1 MSYEKSAPRMF
12 GARMYADCPPISTM
26 DSATPCVASVL
37 SVYASPPRAAPT
49 DMMAGAVGAAHP
61 YAMRKKSEPMRAMV
75 RLGEVRHHTMPMAM
89 GEVGSVEA
97 PPQTPGRLVMR
108 GIDTLWLTSLLNSQ
122 PVWKMLIMAPMA
134 EPRLKREEVMPN
146 FASPNSANVTSQT
159 VASHELENSP
169 ISAMI

>member
-75 RLGEVRHHTMPMAM
+75 RLGEVKHHTMPMAM
-89 GEVGSVEA
+89 GEVGSVKA
-97 PPQTPGRLVMR
+97 PPQTPVRLVMR
-108 GIDTLWLTSLLNSQ
+108 GIDTLWLNSQ

-146 FASPNSANVTSQT
+146 FASPNAEKVTSNTLTNQRL
-159 VASHELENSP
+159 ANSP

>member
-12 GARMYADCPPISTM
+12 GAKMYADCPPISTM

-89 GEVGSVEA
+89 GEVGSVKT
-97 PPQTPGRLVMR
+97 PPQTPVRLVMR
-108 GIDTLWLTSLLNSQ
+108 GIDTLWLTSLSNSQ

-146 FASPNSANVTSQT
+146 FASPNAEKVTSNTLTNQRL
-159 VASHELENSP
+159 ANSP